1 MLSGSGLG
9 NHSGLPH
16 FLCQKHLAD
25 DIVDLVGTGVVQIL
39 TL

>member
-9 NHSGLPH
+9 NHSGLSH
-16 FLCQKHLAD
+16 FLCQEHLTD
-25 DIVDLVGTGVVQIL
+25 NVIDLVGTGVVQIL